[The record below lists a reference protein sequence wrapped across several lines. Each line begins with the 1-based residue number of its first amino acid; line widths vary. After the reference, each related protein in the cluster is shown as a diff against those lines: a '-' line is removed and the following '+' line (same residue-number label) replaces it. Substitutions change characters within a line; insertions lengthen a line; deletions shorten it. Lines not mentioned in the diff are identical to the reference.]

1 MTLASCRSIK
11 FIKLN
16 FPPETYYKL
25 RQQATANN
33 QQATSK
39 ISKGKVQKS
48 KQPQLKIPLDR
59 PTDIEQP
66 IFLFLFL
73 FFCQPIQLKN
83 LQPSTIF
90 QMLVN
95 VEQKKEKT
103 EKNKIIERTKLLYCL
118 GN

>member
-1 MTLASCRSIK
+1 MMTLASCRSIK

-66 IFLFLFL
+66 IFLFIFL
-73 FFCQPIQLKN
+73 FFLPAHSIEE
-83 LQPSTIF
+83 PSTFYNIS
-90 QMLVN
+90 N
-95 VEQKKEKT
+95 VGK
-103 EKNKIIERTKLLYCL
+103 C
-118 GN
+118 